1 MDKEIYTKSIL
12 TFVFTNDGKML
23 VRKNKEEKL
32 DTVPQIFFGYR
43 KKENTTDFEDY
54 IWVINHPDEYHE
66 RIASFISYQSKTK
79 KRSVLNKFIEGN
91 PYHIQDCGNFYKKF
105 ADFQIEEMK
114 RTTKASFIRVNDEY
128 YDGGVNQNN
137 QQVINQIETRY
148 IVLPA
153 DEDLEE
159 FEDLELIEVD
169 ELRRSFGLIS
179 SRIALGITG
188 SDGEIMDTFIRKL
201 KSLEKSSSIK
211 K

>member
-12 TFVFTNDGKML
+12 TFVFTNDGRML

-43 KKENTTDFEDY
+43 KKENTTDFEDS
-54 IWVINHPDEYHE
+54 IWVINHPDEYKE
-66 RIASFISYQSKTK
+66 RIAIFIAYHLRNSKK
-79 KRSVLNKFIEGN
+79 AILDGYFIANANRLLDVGKLHGKIAN
-91 PYHIQDCGNFYKKF
+91 H
-105 ADFQIEEMK
+105 QIEEMK
-114 RTTKASFIRVNDEY
+114 SIHTPSFIRVNDEY
-128 YDGGVNQNN
+128 YDGGLNQNN
-137 QQVINQIETRY
+137 QQVINEIETRY

-153 DEDLEE
+153 DEDLEA
-159 FEDLELIEVD
+159 FEDLEIIEVD

-188 SDGEIMDTFIRKL
+188 SDGEIMDTFISKL